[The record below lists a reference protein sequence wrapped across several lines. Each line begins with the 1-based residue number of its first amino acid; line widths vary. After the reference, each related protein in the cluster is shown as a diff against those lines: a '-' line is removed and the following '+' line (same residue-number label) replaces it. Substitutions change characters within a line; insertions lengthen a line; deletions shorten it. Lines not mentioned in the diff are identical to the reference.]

1 LPYGAVIL
9 VVNAAGDIDFLIA
22 AIMCG
27 GRASRM
33 KQQQQAGMEKPLLK
47 VDGVAMV
54 ERVISALASSDRFDR
69 IIGAISPNTP
79 KTNEFLNSKGIE
91 TIETAGEGY
100 SQDLS
105 QLLSKLK
112 PQKVM
117 AVPGDIPLLNSHIVN
132 EILNSIGDR
141 QEHEPAIS
149 IIIEKGFVEGI
160 GVKPSI
166 IILDKYCHS
175 GITIFNTMAVGSSEP
190 VKEHY
195 LVMNRKEIAL
205 NVNTREELELAEKLL
220 V

>member
-1 LPYGAVIL
+1 
-9 VVNAAGDIDFLIA
+9 
-22 AIMCG
+22 MCG

-33 KQQQQAGMEKPLLK
+33 KKAGMEKPLLK
-47 VDGVAMV
+47 VNGVSMV
-54 ERVISALASSDRFDR
+54 ERVVSALASSDRFAR
-69 IIGAISPNTP
+69 IVAATSPNTP
-79 KTNEFLNSKGIE
+79 KTNEFLKSKGIE

-117 AVPGDIPLLNSHIVN
+117 AVPGDLPLLDSHIVD
-132 EILNSIGDR
+132 EILNSIADR

-149 IIIEKGFVEGI
+149 IIIEKGFVERI

-166 IILDKYCHS
+166 IVLDQYCHS
-175 GITIFNTMAVGSSEP
+175 GITIFNTMIVGTEP

-195 LVMNRKEIAL
+195 LVMNRKEIAI
-205 NVNTREELELAEKLL
+205 NVNTKEELELAEKLL

>member
-1 LPYGAVIL
+1 MSAV
-9 VVNAAGDIDFLIA
+9 
-22 AIMCG
+22 MCG

-33 KQQQQAGMEKPLLK
+33 KKAGMEKPLLK
-47 VDGVAMV
+47 VNGVSMV
-54 ERVISALASSDRFDR
+54 ERVVSALASSDRFAR
-69 IIGAISPNTP
+69 IVAATSPNTP
-79 KTNEFLNSKGIE
+79 KTNKFLKSKGIE

-132 EILNSIGDR
+132 EILNSIANR

-149 IIIEKGFVEGI
+149 IIIKKGFVERI

-166 IILDKYCHS
+166 IVLDQYCHS
-175 GITIFNTMAVGSSEP
+175 GITIFNTVAVGTEP

-205 NVNTREELELAEKLL
+205 NVNTKEELELAEKLL

>member
-1 LPYGAVIL
+1 
-9 VVNAAGDIDFLIA
+9 
-22 AIMCG
+22 MCG

-33 KQQQQAGMEKPLLK
+33 KKARMEKPLLK

-54 ERVISALASSDRFDR
+54 ERVISALAVSDRFDR
-69 IIGAISPNTP
+69 IVAAISPNSP
-79 KTNEFLNSKGIE
+79 KTNEFLKSKGIE
-91 TIETAGEGY
+91 TIETSGEGY

-117 AVPGDIPLLNSHIVN
+117 VVPGDIPLLNSNLIN
-132 EILNSIGDR
+132 EILNYISDR

-149 IIIEKGFVEGI
+149 IIIEKRFVERV
-160 GVKPSI
+160 GVRPSI
-166 IILDKYCHS
+166 IVLDQYCHS
-175 GITIFNTMAVGSSEP
+175 GITIFNTMAVGTEP

-205 NVNTREELELAEKLL
+205 NVNTKEELELTEKLL
-220 V
+220 VQNL

>member
-1 LPYGAVIL
+1 
-9 VVNAAGDIDFLIA
+9 
-22 AIMCG
+22 MCG

-33 KQQQQAGMEKPLLK
+33 QLQRQQQGGIEKPLLK
-47 VDGVAMV
+47 VAGVAMV
-54 ERVISALASSDRFDR
+54 ERVISALASSNRFDR
-69 IIGAISPNTP
+69 IVAAVSPNTP

-105 QLLSKLK
+105 RLLSKLK
-112 PQKVM
+112 PQRVV
-117 AVPGDIPLLNSHIVN
+117 AVPGDIPLLNSQIVN
-132 EILNSIGDR
+132 EILNTIDEDEDDDDR
-141 QEHEPAIS
+141 QEQEPAIS
-149 IIIEKGFVEGI
+149 IILKKGFVEKI

-166 IILDKYCHS
+166 VLMNQYCHS
-175 GITIFNTMAVGSSEP
+175 GITIFNTMAVSTEP

-205 NVNTREELELAEKLL
+205 NVNTKEELELAEKLL

>member
-1 LPYGAVIL
+1 MISAV
-9 VVNAAGDIDFLIA
+9 
-22 AIMCG
+22 MCG

-33 KQQQQAGMEKPLLK
+33 KNPGMEKPLLK

-54 ERVISALASSDRFDR
+54 ERVVSALASSDRFDR
-69 IIGAISPNTP
+69 IVAATSPNTP
-79 KTNEFLNSKGIE
+79 KTNEFLKSKGIE
-91 TIETAGEGY
+91 TIETTGEGY

-117 AVPGDIPLLNSHIVN
+117 AVPSDLPLLDSHIVD
-132 EILNSIGDR
+132 EILNSIADR

-149 IIIEKGFVEGI
+149 IIIEKGFVERI

-166 IILDKYCHS
+166 IVLDQYCHS
-175 GITIFNTMAVGSSEP
+175 GITIFNTMIVGTEP

-195 LVMNRKEIAL
+195 LIMNRKEIAI
-205 NVNTREELELAEKLL
+205 NVNTKEELELAEKLL